1 MITIPS
7 ITTIHIACSVA
18 MTLLKRC
25 GIVLAIALIAASVAG
40 AAPVFEEDFDS
51 PAALSRWQS
60 ALPPHVKIEI
70 ARGDSNALR
79 IGAPAGATSNVSTR
93 ITLPLEA
100 LRGARVR
107 VEALVKAEGVTPP
120 PRPWNG
126 IKVMLHSQSPDGDK
140 WEQQNNV
147 AGTFDWKV
155 VAFSARVPADATAAW
170 LVLGLEAVNGV
181 AWFDDV
187 KVTVTAAPRARP
199 AQAASG
205 LAFKG
210 HDLPRLRG
218 AMIGPNVTETD
229 LAVLGGEWGA
239 NHVRWQLIWGGFPHS
254 PADRVDLAAYDAW
267 LEGAL
272 RHLDKLLP
280 VCERLGIKVL
290 IDLHTP
296 PGGRNEAKE
305 CRLFHEKQFQE
316 SFLAWWEKMARRYR
330 GNKTVWGYD
339 LVNEP
344 VEGLVGEGLLNWHAL
359 ATETARRVRSLD
371 PEHAIIIE
379 PEPWGGPDG
388 LADFEPIPVP
398 GIVYSVHMYQPGK
411 FTHQGVYDEPI
422 GVTYPATIDGR
433 MWDKE
438 QLRRA
443 LRPAIE
449 FQRDYGAQIY
459 IGEFSAIRWAP
470 DESAFRYLRDVIEI
484 FEEQGWDWAYH
495 AFREWQGWS
504 VEHGGDRSDTARSAA
519 STSREKLLR
528 EWFAKNRAD
537 STRPVPR

>member
-199 AQAASG
+199 AQLRAAS
-205 LAFKG
+205 LSKATTC
-210 HDLPRLRG
+210 R
-218 AMIGPNVTETD
+218 AC
-229 LAVLGGEWGA
+229 AV
-239 NHVRWQLIWGGFPHS
+239 R
-254 PADRVDLAAYDAW
+254 
-267 LEGAL
+267 
-272 RHLDKLLP
+272 
-280 VCERLGIKVL
+280 
-290 IDLHTP
+290 
-296 PGGRNEAKE
+296 
-305 CRLFHEKQFQE
+305 
-316 SFLAWWEKMARRYR
+316 
-330 GNKTVWGYD
+330 
-339 LVNEP
+339 
-344 VEGLVGEGLLNWHAL
+344 
-359 ATETARRVRSLD
+359 
-371 PEHAIIIE
+371 
-379 PEPWGGPDG
+379 
-388 LADFEPIPVP
+388 
-398 GIVYSVHMYQPGK
+398 
-411 FTHQGVYDEPI
+411 
-422 GVTYPATIDGR
+422 
-433 MWDKE
+433 
-438 QLRRA
+438 
-443 LRPAIE
+443 
-449 FQRDYGAQIY
+449 
-459 IGEFSAIRWAP
+459 
-470 DESAFRYLRDVIEI
+470 
-484 FEEQGWDWAYH
+484 
-495 AFREWQGWS
+495 
-504 VEHGGDRSDTARSAA
+504 
-519 STSREKLLR
+519 
-528 EWFAKNRAD
+528 
-537 STRPVPR
+537 